1 MNLAIQGHS
10 YRGNEVISYL
20 ERLGGKNPYGC
31 TGLGTLCAYRIID
44 GNIQVVTIE
53 DLFKSNEYILYSLE
67 GILAKFPYK
76 VGDKVIY
83 EDKIREITKMVWEEQ
98 TNTVAYK
105 LDNKL
110 YCNVINK
117 LQPYKEETTK
127 ERQYKELRIP
137 LDDGDKLATEATING
152 NKILPP
158 NGYLIGKI
166 TQMDNGM
173 LVEYVKQ
180 KPQYPK
186 TYEECCDILQLEHTF
201 ELKDLTIDE
210 ERLTDSFIRL
220 KRCRDTYWKIA
231 GVQMGL
237 GKPWQPDW
245 DNKENTK
252 YCITTINRQ
261 IKTITTDVF
270 NYFLAFPTEEM
281 RDALYENFK
290 DLIET
295 CKELL

>member
-127 ERQYKELRIP
+127 ERKYKELRIP
-137 LDDGDKLATEATING
+137 LDDDDKLATEATING

-180 KPQYPK
+180 KPQYPN
-186 TYEECCDILQLEHTF
+186 TYEECCDILQLEHIF
-201 ELKDLTIDE
+201 ELKDLTMDE
-210 ERLTDSFIRL
+210 EKLIDSFIRL

-270 NYFLAFPTEEM
+270 NYFLTFPTEEM
-281 RDALYENFK
+281 RDAFYENFK